1 MPHVFWVVQLEF
13 SKLVVFDVDGT
24 LNQTERY
31 AIAAYRKALEELGR
45 DGFTDEELKQRIG
58 APFSED
64 LKFFFGADQ
73 KAGKLFFDKV
83 SEYWFEGMEENGK
96 AFPGTKE
103 MLDCLKKMG
112 FGTAICSNAY
122 PEELHN
128 ILKVLEIEDKFD
140 YIQALT
146 EEGTKVKSLKRLLET
161 CKPCLLYTSDAADE

>member
-1 MPHVFWVVQLEF
+1 MQIKRPASYFLTKYQ
-13 SKLVVFDVDGT
+13 S
-24 LNQTERY
+24 
-31 AIAAYRKALEELGR
+31 
-45 DGFTDEELKQRIG
+45 IG
-58 APFSED
+58 
-64 LKFFFGADQ
+64 
-73 KAGKLFFDKV
+73 
-83 SEYWFEGMEENGK
+83 FEGMEENGK

-146 EEGTKVKSLKRLLET
+146 EEGH
-161 CKPCLLYTSDAADE
+161 

>member
-1 MPHVFWVVQLEF
+1 MQLEF

-146 EEGTKVKSLKRLLET
+146 E
-161 CKPCLLYTSDAADE
+161 

>member
-1 MPHVFWVVQLEF
+1 MEFLPHVFWVVQLEF

-73 KAGKLFFDKV
+73 KYQSIGLKVWRKMEKLFR
-83 SEYWFEGMEENGK
+83 E
-96 AFPGTKE
+96 
-103 MLDCLKKMG
+103 
-112 FGTAICSNAY
+112 
-122 PEELHN
+122 
-128 ILKVLEIEDKFD
+128 
-140 YIQALT
+140 Q
-146 EEGTKVKSLKRLLET
+146 KR
-161 CKPCLLYTSDAADE
+161 CWIV

>member
-1 MPHVFWVVQLEF
+1 MEFLPHVFWVVQLEF

-73 KAGKLFFDKV
+73 KAGKLFL
-83 SEYWFEGMEENGK
+83 
-96 AFPGTKE
+96 TKYQSI
-103 MLDCLKKMG
+103 G
-112 FGTAICSNAY
+112 
-122 PEELHN
+122 
-128 ILKVLEIEDKFD
+128 LKVWRKMEKLFRE
-140 YIQALT
+140 Q
-146 EEGTKVKSLKRLLET
+146 KR
-161 CKPCLLYTSDAADE
+161 CWIV

>member
-1 MPHVFWVVQLEF
+1 MEFLPHVFWVVQLEF

-83 SEYWFEGMEENGK
+83 SEYGGKWKSFSGNKRDVGLFEENGVRNGNLFK
-96 AFPGTKE
+96 
-103 MLDCLKKMG
+103 CLSG
-112 FGTAICSNAY
+112 RVA
-122 PEELHN
+122 
-128 ILKVLEIEDKFD
+128 
-140 YIQALT
+140 
-146 EEGTKVKSLKRLLET
+146 
-161 CKPCLLYTSDAADE
+161 

>member
-1 MPHVFWVVQLEF
+1 MEFLPHVFWVVQLEF

-96 AFPGTKE
+96 LFRE
-103 MLDCLKKMG
+103 
-112 FGTAICSNAY
+112 
-122 PEELHN
+122 
-128 ILKVLEIEDKFD
+128 
-140 YIQALT
+140 Q
-146 EEGTKVKSLKRLLET
+146 KR
-161 CKPCLLYTSDAADE
+161 CWIV